1 MKKLLFLFALIISS
15 CSSFKSGLTIP
26 ANETFILG
34 ESNSKNYS
42 AELVNTSNYEI
53 KIRGEKKQNGEYTQR
68 FGLAPKGKATVYVSS
83 DEIIKFINNNNQAV
97 KVNIKLNK
105 AVPGMRYVKN
115 WVVRDFS
122 NSNWK
127 QLSQPNSQLG
137 IQIDGGT
144 VCNKLGWFVSFVVI
158 RKNINDLLIVNLFY
172 WKYFSVILLITFTSN
187 CGFIN

>member
-1 MKKLLFLFALIISS
+1 MKKLLFLLAIITLHS

-53 KIRGEKKQNGEYTQR
+53 KIRGEKKQNGEYTQGFR
-68 FGLAPKGKATVYVSS
+68 LTPKGKATVYVSS

-115 WVVRDFS
+115 
-122 NSNWK
+122 
-127 QLSQPNSQLG
+127 
-137 IQIDGGT
+137 
-144 VCNKLGWFVSFVVI
+144 
-158 RKNINDLLIVNLFY
+158 
-172 WKYFSVILLITFTSN
+172 
-187 CGFIN
+187 